1 MVRCSNASP
10 GTCCTEDRTGHPA
23 WKYSKTNIFIGTSCA
38 EARMA
43 FCKDRGTYGTK
54 YCPGPSTRPV
64 ANQHLRTA
72 GAPLTTSQT
81 DPYGKAPAP
90 KGALR
95 SRFNDN
101 YLNDRLTQVH
111 TFGNTPAGQIKGSL
125 KSRFPN
131 GVPNLTPSFSQ
142 GSGVDSGAPAA
153 KKGDITSQLCPY
165 FKWMPISDDCKIQV
179 LAGAAVVVL
188 GGAFLLRMLH

>member
-1 MVRCSNASP
+1 MVRCSVAKV
-10 GTCCTEDRTGHPA
+10 GTCCSEDRTGHPA
-23 WKYSKTNIFIGTSCA
+23 WKYAARNSEGNIYIGTSCA

-43 FCKDRGTYGTK
+43 FCKAHGTYGTK
-54 YCPGPSTRPV
+54 YCPGSVVSTPV
-64 ANQHLRTA
+64 PR
-72 GAPLTTSQT
+72 
-81 DPYGKAPAP
+81 
-90 KGALR
+90 KGVIS

-125 KSRFPN
+125 TSRFPN
-131 GVPNLTPSFSQ
+131 GVPNLTPESAP
-142 GSGVDSGAPAA
+142 APAA

-179 LAGAAVVVL
+179 LAGAAVVIL
-188 GGAFLLRMLH
+188 GGAFLLKMLH